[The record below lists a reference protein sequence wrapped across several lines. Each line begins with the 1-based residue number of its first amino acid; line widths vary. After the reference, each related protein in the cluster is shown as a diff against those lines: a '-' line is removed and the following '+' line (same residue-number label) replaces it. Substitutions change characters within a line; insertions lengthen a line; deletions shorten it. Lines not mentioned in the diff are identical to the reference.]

1 MDPLLPVPSALESVP
16 QDIEKLV
23 GNLAREQE
31 VTLLC
36 DDYINGIQADPWA
49 PDEYDN
55 EYQELKQRA
64 KTNLIRLPPLVASE
78 VSTVEGYRRIVE
90 YDADGNA
97 VSERFPEEFK
107 DFRRLR
113 FGSLQQVVHTASAN
127 YGQAFVAVYKDKQG
141 LPGAEIL
148 SSTKTTALWDN
159 PVSDEFP
166 RSVMTVIHGPSEAED
181 RRGLAYAWDAVKK
194 YRLTTDDDGEWVV
207 AESGEHGFSRTPV
220 VRFPCFLDSEGRVS
234 GMVENLIPAQD
245 RVNQSVL
252 DLLTGQAY
260 TGNQIY
266 TIAGVRGEQEFEL
279 DGTPKLDEQGRPV
292 YKPFRMSARRV
303 LTSDSETTK
312 FDRIPA
318 GSLQDLL
325 AALGNSLEMF
335 AVLGQQSAY
344 IFHGKISNMSA
355 DSLAALDAQFF
366 RLIEHLHTQWGEGWA
381 SLFRLFAEARGDQ
394 AGMNAW
400 DVEVRWADYSIR
412 TFAATADGL
421 AKIAD
426 SLEIPSEGLWHMVP
440 NVQSSTIEFWRE
452 LKAQQGDLGADLDDG
467 EEGAEG
473 FGRQVEF
480 SFADREQEP
489 DPDRDVYGEG
499 L

>member
-1 MDPLLPVPSALESVP
+1 MDPLFAGGTAGESVP
-16 QDIEKLV
+16 GDIEKLV
-23 GNLAREQE
+23 ETLRQEQD

-49 PDEYDN
+49 PDEFDQ
-55 EYQELKQRA
+55 EYAELKERA

-90 YDADGNA
+90 YDEDGNA
-97 VSERFPEEFK
+97 VSDRFPEEFK

-113 FGSLQQVVHTASAN
+113 FGSLQQVVHTSSAN
-127 YGQAFVAVYKDKQG
+127 YGQAFVAVYKDADG

-148 SSTKTTALWDN
+148 SSIKTTALWDN

-166 RSVMTVIHGPSEAED
+166 RSVLTIIHGPSTDEK
-181 RRGLAYAWDAVKK
+181 RKGLAYAWDSVNK
-194 YRLTTDDDGEWVV
+194 YMLTTNDDGEWVI
-207 AESGEHGFSRTPV
+207 SDRGEHGFSRTPV

-234 GMVENLIPAQD
+234 GMVENLISAQD

-355 DSLAALDAQFF
+355 DSLAALDSQFF

-381 SLFRLFAEARGDQ
+381 SLFRLFAEARGN
-394 AGMNAW
+394 AEGMSAW

-412 TFAATADGL
+412 TFSATADGL

-426 SLEIPSEGLWHMVP
+426 ALEIPAEGLWHMVP
-440 NVQSSTIEFWRE
+440 SVSSSTIEFWRE
-452 LKAQQGDLGADLDDG
+452 LKARQADFGDGMDPNDP
-467 EEGAEG
+467 EE
-473 FGRQVEF
+473 FNRQVELSLAKF
-480 SFADREQEP
+480 ESSP
-489 DPDRDVYGEG
+489 DPDRDIYDEG
-499 L
+499 I